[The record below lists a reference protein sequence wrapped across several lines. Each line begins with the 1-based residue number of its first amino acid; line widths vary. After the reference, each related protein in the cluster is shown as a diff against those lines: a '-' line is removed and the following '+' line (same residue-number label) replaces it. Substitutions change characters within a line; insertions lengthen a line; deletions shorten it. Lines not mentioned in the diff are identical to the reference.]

1 MRDQL
6 KPLRIRLAIAGFLAI
21 YVPLLVLVLVTLTAQ
36 AFEED
41 TIHSGPEGS
50 ESFST
55 SSSGFSWQLLA
66 ITVGLTAPIAGA
78 ASWWWSG
85 RAIKPVA
92 DAMLI
97 HEQLVEETSHE
108 LRTPLAILTNNAE
121 VLLEHPDPS
130 LDDYRAGL
138 TRSLTTAQGMTRTID
153 ELLVDARGRART
165 VVRKPTNLVQLV
177 DKTTA
182 DLHSVA
188 SDAQVAL
195 VFHPASAISAPVD
208 PASID
213 RAVSNLITNAI
224 KVSPTGSTV
233 SVAVSSQDDAMVDIT
248 VTDQGPGIDDDDKDR
263 VFERYWQGS
272 LSGGEGSGIG
282 LDIVQQ
288 VAQAHGGE
296 VKVQSPVADDHG
308 TRFVLSLATGTGPLL
323 SLDVLPSRQS

>member
-1 MRDQL
+1 MRDHL

-21 YVPLLVLVLVTLTAQ
+21 YVPLVVLVVVTLAAQ

-41 TIHSGPEGS
+41 TIDSGPEGTETLS
-50 ESFST
+50 ESGP
-55 SSSGFSWQLLA
+55 GFSWELLL
-66 ITVGLTAPIAGA
+66 ITAGVTAPIAGA
-78 ASWWWSG
+78 VSWWWSG
-85 RAIKPVA
+85 RAIKPVEE
-92 DAMLI
+92 AMVI

-138 TRSLTTAQGMTRTID
+138 TRSLTTARGMTRTID
-153 ELLVDARGRART
+153 DLLVDARGRART
-165 VVRKPTNLVQLV
+165 VVRKPADVVRLVE
-177 DKTTA
+177 KTTG
-182 DLHSVA
+182 DLQTVA

-195 VFHPASAISAPVD
+195 VFHPAPAISAPVD
-208 PASID
+208 PVSID
-213 RAVSNLITNAI
+213 RAVRNLITNAV
-224 KVSPTGSTV
+224 KVSPVGSTV
-233 SVAVSSQDDAMVDIT
+233 SVAVSSQDGAMVDIS
-248 VTDQGPGIDDDDKDR
+248 VTDQGPGIDEADQDR

-296 VKVQSPVADDHG
+296 VKVESPVADDHG
-308 TRFVLSLATGTGPLL
+308 TRFVLSLACKAGPLL
-323 SLDVLPSRQS
+323 SLDIRPS